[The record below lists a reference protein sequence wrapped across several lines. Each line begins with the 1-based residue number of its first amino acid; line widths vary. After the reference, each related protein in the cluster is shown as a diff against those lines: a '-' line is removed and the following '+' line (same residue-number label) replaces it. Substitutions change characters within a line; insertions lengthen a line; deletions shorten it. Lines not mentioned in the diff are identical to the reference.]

1 MALESIRQQLRQK
14 EADIA
19 RLRGQ
24 RDVLKEENEMRK
36 AQQAVS
42 NQSMKDV
49 DEFAR
54 LQEVRWKPFSISHA
68 LLILGFARKG
78 THKGLG
84 RRSEAATCSAC
95 SSGRR
100 KGLPRFPATARRHRL
115 GLCQIAGTTASVGR
129 CAFPGAENAC

>member
-42 NQSMKDV
+42 SQSVKEV

-54 LQEVRWKPFSISHA
+54 FQEVSRTRFSV
-68 LLILGFARKG
+68 R
-78 THKGLG
+78 T
-84 RRSEAATCSAC
+84 
-95 SSGRR
+95 
-100 KGLPRFPATARRHRL
+100 PY
-115 GLCQIAGTTASVGR
+115 
-129 CAFPGAENAC
+129 